1 MTDTIIVALITGGIS
16 LLGVIVSNVATHRKT
31 MALIEYKLKE
41 LRDDLTTLSKRVDE
55 HNHLVE
61 RMAAVE
67 QHKVSTPSAGRPRA
81 EYQARIRQIQ
91 I

>member
-16 LLGVIVSNVATHRKT
+16 LLGVIVSNVATQRKT

-67 QHKVSTPSAGRPRA
+67 SSTKSAHHRLDGL
-81 EYQARIRQIQ
+81 EQNIRRE
-91 I
+91 

>member
-41 LRDDLTTLSKRVDE
+41 LRDDLITLSKRVDE

-67 QHKVSTPSAGRPRA
+67 SSTKSAHHRLDGL
-81 EYQARIRQIQ
+81 EQNIRRE
-91 I
+91 

>member
-1 MTDTIIVALITGGIS
+1 MTDTIIVTLITGGIS

-55 HNHLVE
+55 HNHLKE
-61 RMAAVE
+61 RMVAVE
-67 QHKVSTPSAGRPRA
+67 SSAKSAHHRLDGL
-81 EYQARIRQIQ
+81 EQSIRHE
-91 I
+91 

>member
-31 MALIEYKLKE
+31 MALLEYKIQE
-41 LRDDLTTLSKRVDE
+41 LRGDLTTLSERVDQ

-61 RMAAVE
+61 RMVAVE
-67 QHKVSTPSAGRPRA
+67 ASAKSAHHRLDTMERTLA
-81 EYQARIRQIQ
+81 HE
-91 I
+91 

>member
-31 MALIEYKLKE
+31 MALLEYKIQE
-41 LRDDLTTLSKRVDE
+41 LRSDLNTLSERVNQ

-67 QHKVSTPSAGRPRA
+67 SSTKSAHHRLDTMECTLA
-81 EYQARIRQIQ
+81 HE
-91 I
+91 

>member
-31 MALIEYKLKE
+31 MALLEYKIQE
-41 LRDDLTTLSKRVDE
+41 LRNDLNTLSERVNK

-67 QHKVSTPSAGRPRA
+67 SSTKSAHHRLDTMEHTLA
-81 EYQARIRQIQ
+81 HE
-91 I
+91 

>member
-31 MALIEYKLKE
+31 MALIEYKL
-41 LRDDLTTLSKRVDE
+41 
-55 HNHLVE
+55 NHLVE

-67 QHKVSTPSAGRPRA
+67 SSTKSAHHRLDGL
-81 EYQARIRQIQ
+81 EQSIRRE
-91 I
+91 

>member
-16 LLGVIVSNVATHRKT
+16 LLGVIVSNVTTHRKT
-31 MALIEYKLKE
+31 MALIEYKLQE
-41 LRDDLTTLSKRVDE
+41 LRGDVTTLSRRVDE

-67 QHKVSTPSAGRPRA
+67 SSTKSAHHRLDTL
-81 EYQARIRQIQ
+81 EQNIRHD
-91 I
+91 

>member
-31 MALIEYKLKE
+31 TALIEYKLKE

-55 HNHLVE
+55 HNHLKE
-61 RMAAVE
+61 RMVAVE
-67 QHKVSTPSAGRPRA
+67 SSAKSAHHRLDTMERTLA
-81 EYQARIRQIQ
+81 HD
-91 I
+91 

>member
-16 LLGVIVSNVATHRKT
+16 LLGVIVSNVTTHRKT

-55 HNHLVE
+55 HNHLKE
-61 RMAAVE
+61 RMVAVE
-67 QHKVSTPSAGRPRA
+67 SSAKSAHHRLDAMERTLTHD
-81 EYQARIRQIQ
+81 
-91 I
+91 